1 MRKPSKRALLI
12 GSVVALAA
20 VGGAG
25 GAIAASG
32 TFDPK
37 AEKQAF
43 LTDVAGRL
51 GVTSQK
57 LEDALKAAAID
68 RVDAALA
75 AGRITK
81 DQADAMKAAIN
92 AGRLPLGFGPGLG
105 FLGPRTNGHV
115 VFGGDLLSA
124 AATYLGL
131 TQAQLRTQLDSG
143 KSLADIAKT
152 QGKSVDGLKQA
163 LTSQFQSN
171 LDQAVKDGKL
181 TSAQRDQV
189 LSDFKSHLDDFVN
202 GTLPAKP
209 FREGV
214 HPDFH
219 PGFGFGFGLAPRLR
233 MAPGTFRA
241 PAFRYGS
248 PPSVAVSPTA

>member
-20 VGGAG
+20 VGAAG
-25 GAIAASG
+25 GALAASG

-43 LTDVAGRL
+43 LNDVAGRL

-81 DQADAMKAAIN
+81 DQADSLKAAIN
-92 AGRLPLGFGPGLG
+92 AGRLPLGFGFGLG
-105 FLGPRTNGHV
+105 PGFGDRGHGHV
-115 VFGGDLLSA
+115 MFGGDILDA

-131 TQAQLRTQLDSG
+131 TEEQLRTQLSSG
-143 KSLADIAKT
+143 KTLADVAKA

-163 LTSQFQSN
+163 MTSAFQSN
-171 LDQAVKDGKL
+171 LDQAVKDGHL
-181 TSAQRDQV
+181 TSAQRDQI
-189 LSDFKSHLDDFVN
+189 LSQFKSNLDAFVN

-209 FREGV
+209 FREGL
-214 HPDFH
+214 HTDHALFP
-219 PGFGFGFGLAPRLR
+219 FGLARGFR
-233 MAPGTFRA
+233 MTPGAFRA
-241 PAFRYGS
+241 PPTFRNGLPAFL
-248 PPSVAVSPTA
+248 PTA